1 MTPSHQENRMIPVAT
16 SFPKENTHRVVVF
29 TPDRPTRDSDR
40 LEDIAAD
47 ALAAAREA
55 LLLIRDL
62 PDDVKAPVE
71 ELRHRLASEVEEQAM
86 LSDGFRNAAAVLIE
100 AFGAALPD
108 HCPGELPKA
117 VACLRA
123 AHQNASRVTDLLAAE
138 RAIGATRRATAPSQA
153 G

>member
-1 MTPSHQENRMIPVAT
+1 MIPVPT
-16 SFPKENTHRVVVF
+16 SFPKENNHRLVVF

-62 PDDVKAPVE
+62 PDDLKAPVE
-71 ELRHRLASEVEEQAM
+71 GLRDRLASEVEEQAM
-86 LSDGFRNAAAVLIE
+86 LSDGFRNAAGALIE
-100 AFGAALPD
+100 VLGEFLPD
-108 HCPGELPKA
+108 DGPGDLTRA

-123 AHQNASRVTDLLAAE
+123 ARQNSSRVTDLLAAE
-138 RAIGATRRATAPSQA
+138 RAIRATRSTTAAVQTA
-153 G
+153 